1 MAMSERA
8 EPSCTLRT
16 HVGSRLRHR
25 RRAAGLSQ
33 RQLGRRLGYHHSF
46 ISKIESGARWPPP
59 RLLSHA
65 DQVLGAE
72 GELSALWR
80 VVVSA
85 RSGTPDDAQI
95 EAPVPGGS
103 GPDPS
108 PGPLGFPELAGL
120 RGLRLPLFGV
130 TCPAHGADG
139 CRAVLEEDALLP
151 HLRTGAP
158 SGHHR
163 AGAEVVHG
171 FAVLL
176 AAFTKAHL
184 ETRAA
189 GTIASTERCLRALT
203 RLAAHTGGKT
213 AAGLRYLAPQY
224 AHLAGWLRVELGQR
238 GLGMLWFDRGV
249 GWGRAAGNVPAVCE
263 CLGRMSLVAR
273 LERDAPCAAGYAE
286 ALRVAGAGRRWA
298 EVLAEI
304 HLLRARAVAGDLAGL
319 TAHVWAVRNLLDRAD
334 GDPLDAPWLCGRK
347 GHAYVES
354 SVSAGFR
361 DIAALGSDVRAAGS
375 ALTAAKLA
383 LANVSTRMRPSE
395 VLLTLRLADAYACSG
410 ILDSAVQIA
419 AAVAGEAVAL
429 DTTLINTELRG
440 LRGRLWRTWGGL
452 AEVRAFDDLLRAER
466 TRVDTT

>member
-1 MAMSERA
+1 MAMSEHA
-8 EPSCTLRT
+8 DPSCALRA
-16 HVGSRLRHR
+16 HIGSLLHHW

-33 RQLGRRLGYHHSF
+33 HQLGRRLGYHHSF

-59 RLLSHA
+59 LLLSHA
-65 DQVLGAE
+65 DQVLGAD

-85 RSGTPDDAQI
+85 RSGSPDDTPL
-95 EAPVPGGS
+95 EAPVPCGAE
-103 GPDPS
+103 PDP
-108 PGPLGFPELAGL
+108 PRERLGFPELAGL

-139 CRAVLEEDALLP
+139 CQAALEEDALIP
-151 HLRTGAP
+151 HLRAGAP

-176 AAFTKAHL
+176 AAFTKANV
-184 ETRAA
+184 ETKAA

-203 RLAAHTGGKT
+203 RLAGHTGGKT
-213 AAGLRYLAPQY
+213 ATGLRYLAPQY

-249 GWGRAAGNVPAVCE
+249 DWGRAAGNVPAVCE

-273 LERDAPCAAGYAE
+273 LERDGPCAAGYAE
-286 ALRVAGAGRRWA
+286 ALRAAGAGRLWA

-304 HLLRARAVAGDLAGL
+304 HLLRARAVTGDLAGL
-319 TAHVWAVRNLLDRAD
+319 TAHVSAARNLLDRAD
-334 GDPLDAPWLCGRK
+334 DDPSWLSGRK
-347 GHAYVES
+347 GHAFVES

-361 DIAALGSDVRAAGS
+361 DIAALSGDARAAGS

-383 LANVSTRMRPSE
+383 LANVSPRMRPSE

-410 ILDSAVQIA
+410 VPDSAVEIA
-419 AAVAGEAVAL
+419 AAAAPEAVAL
-429 DTTLINTELRG
+429 DTTLINAELHG
-440 LRGRLWRTWGGL
+440 LRGRLWRTWGEL
-452 AEVRAFDDLLRAER
+452 AEVREFDDLLRAER
-466 TRVDTT
+466 ARVDTT